1 MGVEETMDLY
11 KVYNQV
17 TNATA
22 ATRNW
27 GLYYETL
34 ARAAKMDGYQ
44 MFLKFLE
51 SNGGTSPYLGCYHL
65 T

>member
-1 MGVEETMDLY
+1 MDLY